1 IGQIPMNRVCAGET
15 FFGQEYS
22 VYVHPTKRRWC
33 ASFSGAPVL
42 DNAGKIEYAVLTIR
56 DISERKQAEWSAQA
70 AYELT
75 QHKLNEV
82 AEYKNRLEAVM
93 HTLPVGVAVL
103 DTQGGTVLANLAF
116 DTIWGNPK
124 PAATNIGDY
133 IQDKAEWA
141 DTGKTILPDEWASSR
156 ALRSGETVV
165 GQIIR
170 ITGFDGVQRVVLNSA
185 APVLDTKGEVA
196 GCAVAVQNI
205 SEHMVLEK
213 ALRQS
218 EERYRHLVQYAPA
231 GIYDVDFA
239 TGRFTEVND
248 VMCRVLG
255 YTRDELLSMTAFEIL
270 DDQSKA
276 LFASRIRKAQAR
288 ERLDES
294 FEYRVKVK
302 DGRVIWAI
310 LNVTFR
316 WEDKRIVGA
325 TVVAHDI
332 TERKQ
337 MEEKLQT
344 TLQRFY
350 LILSNMHFGILLVT
364 NENRVE
370 FVNQSF
376 CDMFGLRDRPDDLTK
391 LSADEMIDTIRP
403 CYTKPDEAIARIR
416 ELVLLGQTVSGEDVG
431 MSRGRSLLRDFIPI
445 RIGEKLY
452 GRLWVHADITER
464 KRAEEELRESET
476 KLRAIFE
483 TSVDAIGVVKAGIHV
498 SANPAYLALFGYSD
512 NVGLIGKSITG
523 LIAPSQR
530 PVIAENVH
538 LRARGDSA
546 PSSYETRGLR
556 KDGTEFDM
564 DVRVSAYA
572 VDGEVASVVILRD
585 ITDRKKA
592 EEEIARHLEELRV
605 SNEELA
611 RFNRVAVDR
620 ELRMIELKK
629 QVNELCGKAGMEPRY
644 KVEVGE

>member
-1 IGQIPMNRVCAGET
+1 
-15 FFGQEYS
+15 
-22 VYVHPTKRRWC
+22 
-33 ASFSGAPVL
+33 
-42 DNAGKIEYAVLTIR
+42 
-56 DISERKQAEWSAQA
+56 
-70 AYELT
+70 
-75 QHKLNEV
+75 
-82 AEYKNRLEAVM
+82 
-93 HTLPVGVAVL
+93 
-103 DTQGGTVLANLAF
+103 
-116 DTIWGNPK
+116 
-124 PAATNIGDY
+124 
-133 IQDKAEWA
+133 
-141 DTGKTILPDEWASSR
+141 
-156 ALRSGETVV
+156 
-165 GQIIR
+165 
-170 ITGFDGVQRVVLNSA
+170 
-185 APVLDTKGEVA
+185 
-196 GCAVAVQNI
+196 
-205 SEHMVLEK
+205 
-213 ALRQS
+213 
-218 EERYRHLVQYAPA
+218 
-231 GIYDVDFA
+231 
-239 TGRFTEVND
+239 
-248 VMCRVLG
+248 
-255 YTRDELLSMTAFEIL
+255 
-270 DDQSKA
+270 
-276 LFASRIRKAQAR
+276 
-288 ERLDES
+288 
-294 FEYRVKVK
+294 
-302 DGRVIWAI
+302 
-310 LNVTFR
+310 
-316 WEDKRIVGA
+316 
-325 TVVAHDI
+325 
-332 TERKQ
+332 